1 MANPLLSGRAVLV
14 AAALSLGLAPPSPS
28 SLTVAAAQSAPGA
41 GDSLE
46 VLRGRVV
53 KDGAPVAGVAITLHR
68 VTPTVSGE
76 LETRSTGAD
85 GGFEFRLPRADTA
98 SFSVFFA
105 TAEYQAVRYF
115 GRPLHPDE
123 VAGDYLVEVHD
134 TATVL
139 TEPVRIARRD
149 VVLIPEQAGGWEVNE
164 IVRIRNPS
172 SQTLV
177 SRSGMPAWEF
187 RIPAAAVDFE
197 AGEGEVLAD
206 EVRRM
211 GDRVFLLTPLIPG
224 ERELFLRYRIPGSER
239 RIALPSDSGVDTI
252 NVFVR
257 QPSPVVTVEGL
268 QTTEVLTA
276 GQERFL
282 RYGGADFEPGSA
294 VSLAWKASATP
305 PISPNAAAV
314 GVTVLVLLFGLA
326 FARRSRQTGRRGP
339 PRPAPAGDPHEG
351 PRAAAMA
358 GSAGGSD
365 ERS

>member
-1 MANPLLSGRAVLV
+1 MANPFLSGRAALV
-14 AAALSLGLAPPSPS
+14 AAALSLGLAPPPA
-28 SLTVAAAQSAPGA
+28 SLADATAQSATVA
-41 GDSLE
+41 TESQE

-68 VTPTVSGE
+68 VTSTVSGE
-76 LETRSTGAD
+76 LETRSTGPD

-123 VAGDYLVEVHD
+123 VAGEYLVEVHD
-134 TATVL
+134 TATAL
-139 TEPVRIARRD
+139 ADPVRIARRD
-149 VVLIPEQAGGWEVNE
+149 LVLLPEQAGGWEVNE

-211 GDRVFLLTPLIPG
+211 GDRVLLLTPLIPG
-224 ERELFLRYRIPGSER
+224 ERELFLRYRIPASER
-239 RIALPSDSGVDTI
+239 RIALPSDGGVDTI

-282 RYGGADFEPGSA
+282 RYGGADFEPGSTVA
-294 VSLAWKASATP
+294 LAWKAPATP
-305 PISPNAAAV
+305 PVSPNAAAI
-314 GVTVLVLLFGLA
+314 GVTVIVLLFGLA
-326 FARRSRQTGRRGP
+326 AARRSRAAGRPGGM
-339 PRPAPAGDPHEG
+339 RPAPAGEPHAR
-351 PRAAAMA
+351 PRAAAPA
-358 GSAGGSD
+358 GSGGASD
-365 ERS
+365 TRS